1 MSEDRAGGAGSAG
14 GTGRPRHRPPW
25 WPQDEEWP
33 PNDWRGGWGGRG
45 RRQHRW
51 RGGFAGPFGCAVVAL
66 IVLAAGTLT
75 IAAWAVFA
83 ITGLVNAPRPFVI
96 FGLVAFVVIAFAAVR
111 AASAVRR
118 MSVPVD
124 ELADAAERI
133 ERGDFSAR
141 VRETGPRRLR
151 SLARAFNQMSTRLA
165 ASDKRR
171 RAFLADAA
179 HELRTPLTIIRAQI
193 EAIEDGVYPAD
204 KEHFAPVDAQLAALE
219 RLIDNLRTVAL
230 AESGALELHRS
241 PLDVGTAIDNAVAA
255 FRAEA
260 DTDGVSLSADF
271 PPGLPMPTADELR
284 VGQVLANL
292 ISNALRNTAR
302 GGHVSVSAQRA
313 DDGAALDVSVRD
325 DGQGI
330 APELLPRVFDRFA
343 KADDSPG
350 SGLGLAICRDLVE
363 AHGGRIS
370 LESQPGRGTTVTFT
384 LPLA

>member
-1 MSEDRAGGAGSAG
+1 MSEGNAGGP
-14 GTGRPRHRPPW
+14 GRPRHRPPW
-25 WPQDEEWP
+25 WPQDEAWP
-33 PNDWRGGWGGRG
+33 PGDWRGG
-45 RRQHRW
+45 RW
-51 RGGFAGPFGCAVVAL
+51 QKRPHGFAGPFGCAVVAL

-96 FGLVAFVVIAFAAVR
+96 FGLIALVLIALAAGR
-111 AASAVRR
+111 AARSVRR

-133 ERGDFSAR
+133 ERGDFSVR

-151 SLARAFNQMSTRLA
+151 SLARAFNNMSTRLGA
-165 ASDKRR
+165 ADERR

-204 KEHFAPVDAQLAALE
+204 KEHFAPIDTQLATLE
-219 RLIDNLRTVAL
+219 KLIDNLRTVAL
-230 AESGALELHRS
+230 AESGALELHRA
-241 PLDVGTAIDNAVAA
+241 PLDVGTAIDSSVAA

-260 DTDGVSLSADF
+260 ESDGVELRADY
-271 PPGLPMPTADELR
+271 PPGLPRPSADEQR
-284 VGQVLANL
+284 IGQVFTNL

-302 GGHVSVSAQRA
+302 GGHVIVDARNA
-313 DDGAALDVSVRD
+313 TDGAALEISVRD

-343 KADDSPG
+343 KSSDSPG

-370 LESQPGRGTTVTFT
+370 IDSQPGRGTTVTFT
-384 LPLA
+384 L

>member
-1 MSEDRAGGAGSAG
+1 MSEGAAGSAG
-14 GTGRPRHRPPW
+14 GPGRPRHRPPW

-33 PNDWRGGWGGRG
+33 PRDWRGGWAGRGGRWH
-45 RRQHRW
+45 RRRT
-51 RGGFAGPFGCAVVAL
+51 GFAGPFGCAVVAL

-96 FGLVAFVVIAFAAVR
+96 FGLVALVLIALAAFR

-118 MSVPVD
+118 MSVPID
-124 ELADAAERI
+124 ELADVAERI

-141 VRETGPRRLR
+141 VRETGPRRLP
-151 SLARAFNQMSTRLA
+151 SLARAFNQMSARLA
-165 ASDKRR
+165 TADERR

-193 EAIEDGVYPAD
+193 EAIEDGVHPAD
-204 KEHFAPVDAQLAALE
+204 KDHFAPIDAQLAALE

-230 AESGALELHRS
+230 AESGALELHRA

-260 DTDGVSLSADF
+260 DADGVELRADY
-271 PPGLPMPTADELR
+271 PPGLPKPNADELR

-292 ISNALRNTAR
+292 ISNALRYTAK
-302 GGHVSVSAQRA
+302 GGHVTVSARRA
-313 DDGAALDVSVRD
+313 TDGTALEVSVRD

-330 APELLPRVFDRFA
+330 APELLPHIFDRFA
-343 KADDSPG
+343 KAVDSPG

-363 AHGGRIS
+363 AHGGHIS
-370 LESQPGRGTTVTFT
+370 IESQAGRGTTATFT

>member
-1 MSEDRAGGAGSAG
+1 MSGGNAGGRG
-14 GTGRPRHRPPW
+14 GPGRPRHRPPW
-25 WPQDEEWP
+25 WPQDEAWP
-33 PNDWRGGWGGRG
+33 PRDWHGGRWHK
-45 RRQHRW
+45 RPR
-51 RGGFAGPFGCAVVAL
+51 GFAGPFGCAVVAL

-96 FGLVAFVVIAFAAVR
+96 FGLIALVLIAFAAVR

-133 ERGDFSAR
+133 ERGDFSVR

-151 SLARAFNQMSTRLA
+151 SLARAFNQMSARLA
-165 ASDKRR
+165 TADERR

-179 HELRTPLTIIRAQI
+179 HELRTPLTIIRAEI

-204 KEHFAPVDAQLAALE
+204 KEHFAPIDAQLASLE

-230 AESGALELHRS
+230 AESGALELHRA
-241 PLDVGTAIDNAVAA
+241 PLDVGTAIDSSVAA
-255 FRAEA
+255 FHAEA
-260 DTDGVSLSADF
+260 DSDGVDLRADYPPALPRPSAD
-271 PPGLPMPTADELR
+271 EQR
-284 VGQVLANL
+284 IGQVLTNL

-302 GGHVSVSAQRA
+302 AGHVVVAARRA
-313 DDGAALDVSVRD
+313 GDGAALEISVSD

-330 APELLPRVFDRFA
+330 APELLARVFDRFA
-343 KADDSPG
+343 KSSDSPG

-370 LESQPGRGTTVTFT
+370 IDSELGRGTTMTFT